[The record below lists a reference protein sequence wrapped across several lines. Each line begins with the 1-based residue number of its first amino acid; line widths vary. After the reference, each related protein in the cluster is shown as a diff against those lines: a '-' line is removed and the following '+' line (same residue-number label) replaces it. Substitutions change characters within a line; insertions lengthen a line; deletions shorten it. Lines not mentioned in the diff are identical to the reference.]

1 MSFGH
6 IGLTLLF
13 QNVVFTS
20 RDFVRIMCVQFS
32 VFHAGGAV
40 CVAPYERSTATASK
54 TQSKTTTETSMQNF
68 TFHNPTKIIFGEN
81 TVSRIGA
88 ETAPYGKRAL
98 LIYGKNSI
106 KANGV
111 YDTVVQSLKAT
122 NIDFVEHP
130 GVKPNPTLEH
140 TRLGIEIVKKEKLDF
155 ILAVGG
161 GSVID
166 EAKAI
171 AAGAAG
177 NDDVWDYYIGKA
189 KIQAALPLLTVLTM
203 AATGTE
209 MNGGTVITNEA
220 TQEKLGLGNEH
231 LFPKVSILDPTTT
244 FSVPADQTAYGCID
258 AVTHLLESYFTCS
271 DGFTPIQDRYVEGI
285 VRTITEIAEKMIA
298 NPSDYQLR
306 ATFMWCATLA
316 WNNIAPTGVGSWGTP
331 NHLIGHSMSALYD
344 TPHGASLSISL
355 SGWMLWYAE
364 QRFSRL
370 AQLGKAVFDIT
381 DPNPQAAAQRTITTF
396 RDWFR
401 RLKSPTRPADIGVD
415 AAGIRRLAENVDK
428 CAPYWGLPD
437 YNRDF
442 VVNILERCE

>member
-1 MSFGH
+1 
-6 IGLTLLF
+6 
-13 QNVVFTS
+13 
-20 RDFVRIMCVQFS
+20 
-32 VFHAGGAV
+32 
-40 CVAPYERSTATASK
+40 
-54 TQSKTTTETSMQNF
+54 MQNF

-81 TVSRIGA
+81 TVSQIGA
-88 ETAPYGKRAL
+88 EAVPYGKRAL

-106 KANGV
+106 KKNGI
-111 YDTVVQSLKAT
+111 YDTVVQSLRAA

-130 GVKPNPTLEH
+130 GVKANPTLEH
-140 TRLGIEIVKKEKLDF
+140 TRQGIETVKKEKLDF

-171 AAGAAG
+171 AAGAAS
-177 NDDVWDYYIGKA
+177 NDDVWDYYIHKA
-189 KIQAALPLLTVLTM
+189 KIQAAVPLLTVLTM

-244 FSVPADQTAYGCID
+244 FTVPADQTAYGCID

-271 DGFTPIQDRYVEGI
+271 DKFTPIQDHYAEGI

-298 NPSDYQLR
+298 NPNDYQLR

-316 WNNIAPTGVGSWGTP
+316 WNNIAPAGVGSWALP
-331 NHLIGHSMSALYD
+331 NHLIGHALSALHD

-355 SGWMLWYAE
+355 SGWMPWYAGT
-364 QRFSRL
+364 RSPRL
-370 AQLGKAVFDIT
+370 AQLGKAVFDVT
-381 DPNPQAAAQRTITTF
+381 DSNPQEAAMRTIVAF

-401 RLKSPTRPADIGVD
+401 RLKSPTKLADIGVD
-415 AAGIRRLAENVDK
+415 AIGMMRIAENVEK
-428 CAPYWGLPD
+428 CAPFWGLPD
-437 YNRDF
+437 YKRDF
-442 VVNILERCE
+442 VTEILERCD